1 MQIIATAEEANAY
14 FLIAIALGI
23 FFLLWFLG
31 AMFRRES
38 VKRDLQERGCRPRRI
53 WWTVWAL
60 WAPYLD
66 SIPFRVVYLDPFGAV
81 HKARCYVTHR
91 LFGPAFGP
99 RVVRWVKDEITSQP
113 LSPEVWVDSE
123 IISRRLQQGNASGDD
138 AG

>member
-1 MQIIATAEEANAY
+1 MQIIATSDEANPY
-14 FLIAIALGI
+14 FLIAIALGM

-38 VKRDLQERGCRPRRI
+38 VKRDLHERGCRPRHI

-66 SIPFRVVYLDPFGAV
+66 SIPFRVTYLDPFGAV

-99 RVVRWVKDEITSQP
+99 RIVRWVKDEIISQP
-113 LSPEVWVDSE
+113 LSPEVWVADE
-123 IISRRLQQGNASGDD
+123 IIRPRLEPGDASSRD
-138 AG
+138 AD